1 MALGRARSMQTTNQH
16 HQSGRG
22 KQKRE
27 TPGDGPR
34 GRSTK
39 DGLHLDATRK
49 NGPGQISGDLPLV
62 ATPSDGQ
69 Y

>member
-1 MALGRARSMQTTNQH
+1 MQTTNQH
-16 HQSGRG
+16 HQAGRG

-27 TPGDGPR
+27 TN
-34 GRSTK
+34 S
-39 DGLHLDATRK
+39 DGLEAEAQKTGDTWMQLEK

-62 ATPSDGQ
+62 ARTLGWAVLVVVL